1 MRNRKTPRAGR
12 LRASALSFLLTTLA
26 AGPALAITVDN
37 VIQMHKSGLPGAVIV
52 QTIESTHSTFN
63 LTVQDMK
70 ALEAAG
76 VTKDVIEA
84 MMKSTGAAAPAPA
97 PEPAPEPAPGDGQ
110 KDDLQRLREQ
120 EDKDRAAIEEEARIR
135 EAARRAAD
143 QERQKMAAEES
154 KRIASQL
161 ESARD
166 AYEDGEYEK
175 AARLYDEFIQKSD
188 PRKPSALQAKL
199 GLADS
204 LFALKMY
211 GNAAA
216 TYHEVVEGGPDTDAF
231 VPGFE
236 GLRRCGQKI
245 SYNPV
250 TLEKLTNFYVG
261 NAPKTF
267 QDGYNYFLGKFF
279 FDYTRYDEARKY
291 LGQVSAEGLDYAD
304 AQYLLGLMVVLEAG
318 EQGTDEER
326 APKLIPASPLFQAA
340 VTAAESRD
348 EDRVAHLS
356 YLALARIAYTVGL
369 YDVAIFYYR
378 KVPTDSTNYVNALY
392 EIGWSYFLKGDI
404 RRGMGIFHTLDGPDW
419 ENYFLPDSHLLEAAV
434 FMNTC
439 HFEFAHDAVKRA
451 EDKYLALKVPL
462 QKYLAEYTTPETL
475 YRAFV
480 LGQTSK
486 GIELPRLLRMA
497 TLADAEFSELYGT
510 VKNRRREVA
519 ELTKRKDILGAELAN
534 RLLAAVET
542 QQRDAQMEMGIKI
555 STILQRLDSELT
567 KLEVQLSEIRIE
579 IDEVQADELEKAI
592 KASYSNDSAKQDAVA
607 DQRAASIFVGD
618 KYLTWPFEGEY
629 WEDEINAYR
638 SNLTEVCKGAPE
650 Q

>member
-1 MRNRKTPRAGR
+1 MRQRNSTRAGR
-12 LRASALSFLLTTLA
+12 LRATALSFLITSLA

-37 VIQMHKSGLPGAVIV
+37 VIQMHKSGLPGNVIV
-52 QTIESTHSTFN
+52 QTIEGTHSTFN

-70 ALEAAG
+70 TLEAAG
-76 VTKDVIEA
+76 VPKDVIEA
-84 MMKSTGAAAPAPA
+84 MMKSTGSAAPAPA
-97 PEPAPEPAPGDGQ
+97 PEPAPEPAAEPGQ

-166 AYEDGEYEK
+166 AYEDAEYYR

-188 PRKPSALQAKL
+188 PKKPSALQAKL

-216 TYHEVVEGGPDTDAF
+216 TYHEVVEAGPDNDAF
-231 VPGFE
+231 VPAFE

-250 TLEKLTNFYVG
+250 TLEKLTNYFVG
-261 NAPKTF
+261 NAPKPF
-267 QDGYNYFLGKFF
+267 QDGYNYYLGKFF
-279 FDYTRYDEARKY
+279 FDYNRYDEARKY
-291 LGQVSAEGLDYAD
+291 LAQVSNEGADFSD

-318 EQGTDEER
+318 EQDTDER
-326 APKLIPASPLFQAA
+326 AQKLITASPLFQQA
-340 VTAAESRD
+340 VTAAESKD

-392 EIGWSYFLKGDI
+392 EIGWSYFLKGDV

-419 ENYFLPDSHLLEAAV
+419 ENYFLPDSHLLEATV

-439 HFEFAHDAVKRA
+439 HFDFAHDAVKRM
-451 EDKYLALKVPL
+451 EEKYLALKAPL

-480 LGQTSK
+480 LGQTNK
-486 GIELPRLLRMA
+486 GVELPRLLRMA

-510 VKNRRREVA
+510 VRNRRREVS
-519 ELTKRKDILGAELAN
+519 ELSTHKDNLGADLAN
-534 RLLAAVET
+534 RLLSSVET
-542 QQRDAQMEMGIKI
+542 QQKDAQMEMGIKI
-555 STILQRLDSELT
+555 SAILQRLDAELT
-567 KLEVQLSEIRIE
+567 DLEVKLSEIRIE

-592 KASYSNDSAKQDAVA
+592 KDSYQETSQAAA
-607 DQRAASIFVGD
+607 AAASQRTASVFVGD

>member
-1 MRNRKTPRAGR
+1 MRQRNSTRAGR
-12 LRASALSFLLTTLA
+12 LRATALSFLITSLA

-37 VIQMHKSGLPGAVIV
+37 VIQMHKSGLPGNVIV
-52 QTIESTHSTFN
+52 QTIEGTHSTFN

-70 ALEAAG
+70 TLEAAG
-76 VTKDVIEA
+76 VPKDVIEA
-84 MMKSTGAAAPAPA
+84 MMKSTGSAAPAPA
-97 PEPAPEPAPGDGQ
+97 PEPAPEPAAEPGQ

-166 AYEDGEYEK
+166 AYEDAEYYR

-188 PRKPSALQAKL
+188 PKKPSALQAKL

-216 TYHEVVEGGPDTDAF
+216 TYHEVVEAGPDNDAF
-231 VPGFE
+231 VPAFE

-250 TLEKLTNFYVG
+250 TLEKLTNYFVG
-261 NAPKTF
+261 NAPKPF
-267 QDGYNYFLGKFF
+267 QDGYNYYLGKFF
-279 FDYTRYDEARKY
+279 FDYNRYDEARKY
-291 LGQVSAEGLDYAD
+291 LAQVSNEGADFSD

-318 EQGTDEER
+318 EQDTDER
-326 APKLIPASPLFQAA
+326 AQKLITASPLFQQA
-340 VTAAESRD
+340 VTAAESKD

-392 EIGWSYFLKGDI
+392 EIGWSYFLKGDV

-419 ENYFLPDSHLLEAAV
+419 ENYFLPDSHLLEATV

-439 HFEFAHDAVKRA
+439 HFDFAHDAVKRM
-451 EDKYLALKVPL
+451 EEKYLALRAPL

-480 LGQTSK
+480 LGQTNK
-486 GIELPRLLRMA
+486 GVELPRLLRMA

-510 VKNRRREVA
+510 VRNRRREVS
-519 ELTKRKDILGAELAN
+519 ELSTHKDNLGADLAN
-534 RLLAAVET
+534 RLLSSVET
-542 QQRDAQMEMGIKI
+542 QQKDAQMEMGIKI
-555 STILQRLDSELT
+555 SAILQRLDAELT
-567 KLEVQLSEIRIE
+567 DLEVKLSEIRIE

-592 KASYSNDSAKQDAVA
+592 KDSYQETSQAAA
-607 DQRAASIFVGD
+607 AAASQRTASVFVGD

>member
-1 MRNRKTPRAGR
+1 MRQRNSTRAGR
-12 LRASALSFLLTTLA
+12 LRATALSFLITSLA

-37 VIQMHKSGLPGAVIV
+37 VIQMHKSGLPGNVIV
-52 QTIESTHSTFN
+52 QTIEGTHSTFN

-70 ALEAAG
+70 TLEAAG
-76 VTKDVIEA
+76 VPKDVIEA
-84 MMKSTGAAAPAPA
+84 MMKSTGSAAPAPA
-97 PEPAPEPAPGDGQ
+97 PEPAPEPAAEPGQ

-166 AYEDGEYEK
+166 AYEDAEYYR

-188 PRKPSALQAKL
+188 PKKPSALQAKL

-216 TYHEVVEGGPDTDAF
+216 TYHEVVEAGPDNDAF
-231 VPGFE
+231 VPAFE

-250 TLEKLTNFYVG
+250 TLEKLTNYFVG
-261 NAPKTF
+261 NAPKPF
-267 QDGYNYFLGKFF
+267 QDGYNYYLGKFF
-279 FDYTRYDEARKY
+279 FDYNRYDEARKY
-291 LGQVSAEGLDYAD
+291 LAQVSNEGADFSD

-318 EQGTDEER
+318 EQDTDER
-326 APKLIPASPLFQAA
+326 AQKLITASPLFQQA
-340 VTAAESRD
+340 VTAAESKD

-392 EIGWSYFLKGDI
+392 EIGWSYFLKGDV

-419 ENYFLPDSHLLEAAV
+419 ENYFLPDSHLLEATV

-439 HFEFAHDAVKRA
+439 HFDFAHDAVKRM
-451 EDKYLALKVPL
+451 EEKYLALKAPL

-480 LGQTSK
+480 LGQTNK
-486 GIELPRLLRMA
+486 GVELPRLLRMA

-510 VKNRRREVA
+510 VRNRRREVS
-519 ELTKRKDILGAELAN
+519 ELSTHKDNLGADLAN
-534 RLLAAVET
+534 RLLSSVET
-542 QQRDAQMEMGIKI
+542 QQKDAQMEMGIKI
-555 STILQRLDSELT
+555 SAILQRLDAELT
-567 KLEVQLSEIRIE
+567 DLEVKLSEIRIE

-592 KASYSNDSAKQDAVA
+592 KDSYQETSQAAAAAAAQRTASV
-607 DQRAASIFVGD
+607 FVGD

>member
-1 MRNRKTPRAGR
+1 
-12 LRASALSFLLTTLA
+12 
-26 AGPALAITVDN
+26 
-37 VIQMHKSGLPGAVIV
+37 
-52 QTIESTHSTFN
+52 
-63 LTVQDMK
+63 
-70 ALEAAG
+70 
-76 VTKDVIEA
+76 
-84 MMKSTGAAAPAPA
+84 
-97 PEPAPEPAPGDGQ
+97 
-110 KDDLQRLREQ
+110 
-120 EDKDRAAIEEEARIR
+120 
-135 EAARRAAD
+135 
-143 QERQKMAAEES
+143 MAAEES

-166 AYEDGEYEK
+166 AYEDAEYYR

-216 TYHEVVEGGPDTDAF
+216 TYHEVVEAGPDNEAF
-231 VPGFE
+231 VPAFE

-250 TLEKLTNFYVG
+250 TLEKLTNYFVG
-261 NAPKTF
+261 NAPKPF
-267 QDGYNYFLGKFF
+267 QDGYNYYLGKFF
-279 FDYTRYDEARKY
+279 FDYNRYDEARKY
-291 LGQVSAEGLDYAD
+291 LAQVSNEGADFAD

-318 EQGTDEER
+318 EQDTDER
-326 APKLIPASPLFQAA
+326 AQKLITASPLFQQA
-340 VTAAESRD
+340 VTAAETKD

-419 ENYFLPDSHLLEAAV
+419 ENYFLPDSHLLEATV

-439 HFEFAHDAVKRA
+439 HFDFAHDAVKRM
-451 EDKYLALKVPL
+451 EEKYLALKAPL
-462 QKYLAEYTTPETL
+462 QRYLAEYTTPETL

-480 LGQTSK
+480 LGQTNK
-486 GIELPRLLRMA
+486 GVELPRLLRMA

-510 VKNRRREVA
+510 VRNRRREVS
-519 ELTKRKDILGAELAN
+519 ELSTHKDNLGADLAN
-534 RLLAAVET
+534 RLLSSVET
-542 QQRDAQMEMGIKI
+542 QQKDAQMEMGIKI
-555 STILQRLDSELT
+555 SAILQRLDAELT
-567 KLEVQLSEIRIE
+567 DLEVKLSEIRIE

-592 KASYSNDSAKQDAVA
+592 KDSYQEASQQAAA
-607 DQRAASIFVGD
+607 AAAQRTASVFVGD

>member
-1 MRNRKTPRAGR
+1 MRQRNSTRAGR
-12 LRASALSFLLTTLA
+12 LRATALSFLITSLA

-37 VIQMHKSGLPGAVIV
+37 VIQMHKSGLPGNVIV
-52 QTIESTHSTFN
+52 QTIEGTHSTFN

-70 ALEAAG
+70 TLEAAG
-76 VTKDVIEA
+76 VPKDVIEA
-84 MMKSTGAAAPAPA
+84 MMKSTGSAAPAPA
-97 PEPAPEPAPGDGQ
+97 PEPAPEPAAEPGQ

-120 EDKDRAAIEEEARIR
+120 EDKDREAIEEEARIR
-135 EAARRAAD
+135 EASRRAAD

-166 AYEDGEYEK
+166 AYEDAEYYR
-175 AARLYDEFIQKSD
+175 AARLYDEFVQKSD
-188 PRKPSALQAKL
+188 PKKPSALQAKL

-216 TYHEVVEGGPDTDAF
+216 TYHEVVDAGPDNDAF
-231 VPGFE
+231 VPAFE

-250 TLEKLTNFYVG
+250 TLEKLTNYFVG
-261 NAPKTF
+261 NAPKPF
-267 QDGYNYFLGKFF
+267 QDGYNYYLGKFF
-279 FDYTRYDEARKY
+279 FDYNRYDEARKY
-291 LGQVSAEGLDYAD
+291 LAQVSGEGADFSD

-318 EQGTDEER
+318 EQDTDER
-326 APKLIPASPLFQAA
+326 AQKLITASPLFQQA
-340 VTAAESRD
+340 VTAAESKD

-392 EIGWSYFLKGDI
+392 EIGWSYFLKGDV

-419 ENYFLPDSHLLEAAV
+419 ENYFLPDSHLLEATV

-439 HFEFAHDAVKRA
+439 HFDFAHDAVKRM
-451 EDKYLALKVPL
+451 EEKYLALKAPL

-480 LGQTSK
+480 LGQTNK
-486 GIELPRLLRMA
+486 GVELPRLLRMA
-497 TLADAEFSELYGT
+497 TLADAEFNELYGT
-510 VKNRRREVA
+510 VRNRRREVS
-519 ELTKRKDILGAELAN
+519 ELSTHKDNLGADLAN
-534 RLLAAVET
+534 RLLSSVET
-542 QQRDAQMEMGIKI
+542 QQKDAQMEMGIKI
-555 STILQRLDSELT
+555 SAILQRLDAELT
-567 KLEVQLSEIRIE
+567 DLEVKLSEIRIE

-592 KASYSNDSAKQDAVA
+592 KDSYQETSQAAA
-607 DQRAASIFVGD
+607 AAASQRTASVFVGD

>member
-1 MRNRKTPRAGR
+1 MRQRNSTRAGR
-12 LRASALSFLLTTLA
+12 LRATALSFLITSLA

-37 VIQMHKSGLPGAVIV
+37 VIQMHKSGLPGNVIV
-52 QTIESTHSTFN
+52 QTIEGTHSTFN

-70 ALEAAG
+70 TLEAAG
-76 VTKDVIEA
+76 VPKDVIEA
-84 MMKSTGAAAPAPA
+84 MMKSTGSAAPAPA
-97 PEPAPEPAPGDGQ
+97 PEPAPEPAAEPGQ

-166 AYEDGEYEK
+166 AYEDAEYYR

-188 PRKPSALQAKL
+188 PKKPSALQAKL

-216 TYHEVVEGGPDTDAF
+216 TYHEVVDAGPDNDAF
-231 VPGFE
+231 VPAFE

-250 TLEKLTNFYVG
+250 TLEKLTNYFVG
-261 NAPKTF
+261 NAPKPF
-267 QDGYNYFLGKFF
+267 QDGYNYYLGKFF
-279 FDYTRYDEARKY
+279 FDYNRYDEARKY
-291 LGQVSAEGLDYAD
+291 LAQVSNEGADFSD

-318 EQGTDEER
+318 EQDTDER
-326 APKLIPASPLFQAA
+326 AQKLITASPLFQQA
-340 VTAAESRD
+340 VTAAESKD

-392 EIGWSYFLKGDI
+392 EIGWSYFLKGDV

-419 ENYFLPDSHLLEAAV
+419 ENYFLPDSHLLEATV

-439 HFEFAHDAVKRA
+439 HFDFAHDAVKRM
-451 EDKYLALKVPL
+451 EEKYLALRAPL

-480 LGQTSK
+480 LGQTNK
-486 GIELPRLLRMA
+486 GVELPRLLRMA

-510 VKNRRREVA
+510 VRNRRREVS
-519 ELTKRKDILGAELAN
+519 ELSTHKDNLGADLAN
-534 RLLAAVET
+534 RLLSSVET
-542 QQRDAQMEMGIKI
+542 QQKDAQMEMGIKI
-555 STILQRLDSELT
+555 SAILQRLDAELT
-567 KLEVQLSEIRIE
+567 DLEVKLSEIRIE

-592 KASYSNDSAKQDAVA
+592 KDSYQETSQAAA
-607 DQRAASIFVGD
+607 AAASQRTASVFVGD

>member
-1 MRNRKTPRAGR
+1 MRQRNSTRAGR
-12 LRASALSFLLTTLA
+12 LRATALSFLITSLA

-37 VIQMHKSGLPGAVIV
+37 VIQMHKSGLPGNVIV
-52 QTIESTHSTFN
+52 QTIEGTHSTFN

-70 ALEAAG
+70 TLEAAG
-76 VTKDVIEA
+76 VPKDVIEA
-84 MMKSTGAAAPAPA
+84 MMKSTGSAAPAPA
-97 PEPAPEPAPGDGQ
+97 PEPAPEPAAEPGQ

-120 EDKDRAAIEEEARIR
+120 EDKDREAIEEEARIR
-135 EAARRAAD
+135 EASRRAAD

-166 AYEDGEYEK
+166 AYEDAEYYR
-175 AARLYDEFIQKSD
+175 AARLYDEFVQKSD
-188 PRKPSALQAKL
+188 PKKPSALQAKL

-216 TYHEVVEGGPDTDAF
+216 TYHEVVEAGPDNDAF
-231 VPGFE
+231 VPAFE

-250 TLEKLTNFYVG
+250 TLEKLTNYFVG
-261 NAPKTF
+261 NAPKPF
-267 QDGYNYFLGKFF
+267 QDGYNYYLGKFF
-279 FDYTRYDEARKY
+279 FDYNRYDEARKY
-291 LGQVSAEGLDYAD
+291 LAQVSNEGADFSD

-318 EQGTDEER
+318 EQDTDER
-326 APKLIPASPLFQAA
+326 AQKLITASPLFQQA
-340 VTAAESRD
+340 VTAAESKD

-392 EIGWSYFLKGDI
+392 EIGWSYFLKGDV

-419 ENYFLPDSHLLEAAV
+419 ENYFLPDSHLLEATV

-439 HFEFAHDAVKRA
+439 HFDFAHDAVKRM
-451 EDKYLALKVPL
+451 EEKYLALKAPL

-480 LGQTSK
+480 LGQTNK
-486 GIELPRLLRMA
+486 GVELPRLLRMA

-510 VKNRRREVA
+510 VRNRRREVS
-519 ELTKRKDILGAELAN
+519 ELSTHKDNLGADLAN
-534 RLLAAVET
+534 RLLSSVET

-555 STILQRLDSELT
+555 SAILQRLDAELT
-567 KLEVQLSEIRIE
+567 DLEVKLSEIRIE

-592 KASYSNDSAKQDAVA
+592 KDSYQETSQAAA
-607 DQRAASIFVGD
+607 AAASQRTASVFVGD